1 MSKVVRNP
9 EGRVRPPNAP
19 WYTLYPR
26 RAFSR
31 FGGGVGRRW
40 RAFRT
45 NREASRSI
53 LPNRS
58 WRGWRP
64 TFGRLVRAYAYA
76 GTALLALWLAAAI
89 YDSVN
94 GERTWFHT
102 MQWSTWFTTA
112 TRVIGPFLAA
122 SFVLTLFLI
131 YWYHKTKKPLVDK
144 ARSAPHDLVPTA
156 GTLIDRIVGRRELSQ
171 VIAQTL
177 RNRRTRRPYL
187 LVGGVGVGKT
197 AVLVELTHMLAQQAA
212 VPVPIRLRDMDAEGD
227 LDFEKMARRRL
238 AEEADQGVLAS
249 GQFDKTWR
257 QLRLD
262 DKAVVIADG
271 LEEALLDKD
280 HRDDRDNIIRRA
292 IDRAA
297 RQKLPLV
304 IASRPHPP
312 LEGTRAVI
320 ADLEPL
326 SEEAALEYLVRD
338 FSEVDERRLDWIVET
353 ANVSDSPSYLQI
365 ARLLQE
371 RGLLEHMTL
380 REESDRLDTRSH
392 DCATL
397 RLWLLDTYRRAVE
410 DGLLFDDLVMDRQER
425 QETIRVISALACLGL
440 VRDSLEVTFD
450 ELVETCTEDEDGRRE
465 PRDGRLPVSER
476 QRAAIWKALVN
487 EFDHTAHWL
496 EPAEHPNACKTE
508 FSRFANNGQMLGLV
522 MAHENKVRFPHSIIQ
537 AYLGYRLLYRMDDDQ
552 IRQVIEPA
560 LHSPG
565 PARELLIA
573 LVLLSRH
580 RAATGRAQPAAAPR
594 PAPGHTPAH
603 THAHAHAHTNERE
616 KLSSILREAAKGRQ
630 DPKYFDLY
638 SAALDI
644 DSVDPESEQ
653 TEIADEL
660 LSAWPGLT
668 IRGDQRTVEEAK
680 LKLVHHFGAALR
692 EVDRRRSGRRR
703 SDRRSTQPPEAS
715 RRLPYSQFF
724 DIGTHEPSHPVR
736 IAITQEISSGGDTAF
751 SALRKHFPLG
761 TDPVLQYLRKTRQ
774 AKRKL
779 NDDYTEWLESGDH
792 ELISPGEARRRE
804 QEHARFVADYENDRA
819 RWWRHFALRAWLLP
833 MMVGSVSEKYR
844 DEAKER
850 LEIWLQHLAPATRL
864 RSPVMP
870 HAPHTAP
877 DLPLSLE
884 NALARGFKNAANR
897 RRRHPDVCD
906 ETLAYLVKQAE
917 KMLTRSRCWY
927 AQLTLLHALCLW
939 SLPDAIGR
947 PPGPDTTERHRQG
960 QARTASTDQVPD
972 GDTGSPIQGA
982 DPVRS
987 VARWLSTAGTA
998 FDTPTPTSAHP
1009 GHQADRL
1016 LHPFVAEA
1024 GDLVTLALET
1034 GHPERFLW
1042 IDENRAIYNV
1052 GSSPADPERYRKHNL
1067 WIAPSVGWSTL
1078 HPRAQRLVADVL
1090 VMLNLTERNGNPDEI
1105 EERLRRAT
1113 KDTLPPCLTHDRS
1126 PLHPEHSIGR
1136 ADGNEPGATCLP
1148 TCHFRLCPY
1157 PPKGGRTQTEMEEPF
1172 CRQQQALLHSR
1183 FRWRPPAVSRHTA
1196 PWVSIPIR
1204 ELHGFWEQ
1212 MANRNRKS
1220 TGQEPRVF

>member
-1 MSKVVRNP
+1 MTKVVRNL
-9 EGRVRPPNAP
+9 EGKKRPRNAP

-26 RAFSR
+26 RAFSHV
-31 FGGGVGRRW
+31 GGALGRRW
-40 RAFRT
+40 RTFRT

-64 TFGRLVRAYAYA
+64 SFGRLVRVYAYA
-76 GTALLALWLAAAI
+76 GTALLALWLAAVI

-94 GERTWFHT
+94 GEKTWFQT
-102 MQWSTWFTTA
+102 MQRSTWFATT
-112 TRVIGPFLAA
+112 TRIVGPPLAA

-131 YWYHKTKKPLVDK
+131 YWYHKTKKPIVDK
-144 ARSAPHDLVPTA
+144 ARSTPHDLVPTA

-212 VPVPIRLRDMDAEGD
+212 VPVPIRLRDMDEDGD

-271 LEEALLDKD
+271 LEEALLDKE
-280 HRDDRDNIIRRA
+280 HQDDRDNIIRRA

-338 FSEVDERRLDWIVET
+338 SSGVDERRLDWIVET

-371 RGLLEHMTL
+371 RGLLEHMAL
-380 REESDRLDTRSH
+380 REEPDRLDTRSH

-397 RLWLLDTYRRAVE
+397 RLWLLDTYRKAIE
-410 DGLLFDDLVMDRQER
+410 NGLLFDKLAMDRQER
-425 QETIRVISALACLGL
+425 QETICVISALACLGL

-450 ELVETCTEDEDGRRE
+450 DLVETDTDDLDGGEEPTDE
-465 PRDGRLPVSER
+465 RLAVSER
-476 QRAAIWKALVN
+476 QRASIWEALVN
-487 EFDHTAHWL
+487 EFDETAHWL
-496 EPAEHPNACKTE
+496 KPAEHPNACKTE
-508 FSRFANNGQMLGLV
+508 FSRYANNGQLLGLV

-537 AYLGYRLLYRMDDDQ
+537 AYLGYRLLHHMNDGQ
-552 IRQVIEPA
+552 LRQVVESA
-560 LHSPG
+560 LSSPG

-580 RAATGRAQPAAAPR
+580 RAATGRTQPTAASR
-594 PAPGHTPAH
+594 PAPASP
-603 THAHAHAHTNERE
+603 NSPERQT
-616 KLSSILREAAKGRQ
+616 KLSAVLREAAKGRQ
-630 DPKYFDLY
+630 DSKFFDLY

-653 TEIADEL
+653 THIADEL
-660 LSAWPGLT
+660 ASAWPQLA

-680 LKLVHHFGAALR
+680 LTLVRHFGAALR
-692 EVDRRRSGRRR
+692 EVDRRRSA
-703 SDRRSTQPPEAS
+703 RRSTQRPGALPS
-715 RRLPYSQFF
+715 LPYSQFF

-736 IAITQEISSGGDTAF
+736 IAITQEISSGGDSAF

-761 TDPVLQYLRKTRQ
+761 ADPVLQYLRKTRQ
-774 AKRKL
+774 AKRTL
-779 NDDYTEWLESGDH
+779 NDEYTKWLERGAHDAAG
-792 ELISPGEARRRE
+792 PDEAGRRE
-804 QEHARFVADYENDRA
+804 QEHARFVAGYENDRA
-819 RWWRHFALRAWLLP
+819 TSWRHFALRAWLLP

-850 LEIWLQHLAPATRL
+850 LEIWLQHLAPRTHL
-864 RSPVMP
+864 RNPLMP
-870 HAPHTAP
+870 RAPHGEP

-906 ETLAYLVKQAE
+906 ETLPYLVKQAE
-917 KMLTRSRCWY
+917 KMLTYSRCWY
-927 AQLTLLHALCLW
+927 AQVTLLHALCLW
-939 SLPDAIGR
+939 ALPDTIGR
-947 PPGPDTTERHRQG
+947 PPGPGTPERRRRGHV
-960 QARTASTDQVPD
+960 RTAPTDHVLD
-972 GDTGSPIQGA
+972 GDTRSQSQGD

-987 VARWLSTAGTA
+987 VTRWLSTAGTA
-998 FDTPTPTSAHP
+998 YDTPTPTSAHYE
-1009 GHQADRL
+1009 HHADRL

-1052 GSSPADPERYRKHNL
+1052 GSTPADPERYRKHNL

-1090 VMLNLTERNGNPDEI
+1090 VMLNLTERNGNPDEV

-1113 KDTLPPCLTHDRS
+1113 KETLPPCLTHDRS

-1136 ADGNEPGATCLP
+1136 ADGTEPGATCLP

-1204 ELHGFWEQ
+1204 ELHGFWEK

-1220 TGQEPRVF
+1220 AGQEPHVF